1 MCSAIGEGC
10 TIYHSDYTMDCEGL
24 SKIKK
29 VLTLEQRILVLKKI
43 DSGRSVKEVATE
55 FGCSITQISGIKR
68 KRDSLVKQWED
79 GGRADQKFMKK
90 RKTIYEDLN
99 VAVWEWFCQVRAKN
113 IPISGKLIQVSFD
126 FVSRSL

>member
-24 SKIKK
+24 SKIKI
-29 VLTLEQRILVLKKI
+29 VLTLEQRISVLKKI

-55 FGCSITQISGIKR
+55 FGCGITQISGIKR

-90 RKTIYEDLN
+90 RKTLRINYFLLCEFFLQNFMLN
-99 VAVWEWFCQVRAKN
+99 EIDYNFSLLQN
-113 IPISGKLIQVSFD
+113 IINLNKYQ
-126 FVSRSL
+126 